1 MGCWQRLPVLNVF
14 TFRSW
19 VLRLCWRILWLSL
32 LSGDWQAGRFVRIW
46 QADFQTEWYNFY
58 SFTQISHSCFHFYFH
73 LYFPFQLKVQGVM
86 PTRRRWQAGRFSG
99 IGAILAVSPS
109 NTVGKVSNTVL
120 SRKLPLNQAVPKKKQ
135 KLNQA
140 QTDSC
145 HTLKLLL
152 PNHISWES
160 RWAFLFHFLDV

>member
-32 LSGDWQAGRFVRIW
+32 LSGDWQAGRFVRNW
-46 QADFQTEWYNFY
+46 QADSQTEWYNFY

-99 IGAILAVSPS
+99 IGAILAVFLS
-109 NTVGKVSNTVL
+109 NTVGESLKHSAFKETATK
-120 SRKLPLNQAVPKKKQ
+120 SSCSKKKQ

-145 HTLKLLL
+145 HT
-152 PNHISWES
+152 PNSFSPI
-160 RWAFLFHFLDV
+160 RFLENHAEHFYSIF

>member
-46 QADFQTEWYNFY
+46 QADSQTEWYNFY
-58 SFTQISHSCFHFYFH
+58 FFTQIYHSCFHFHFH
-73 LYFPFQLKVQGVM
+73 LYFHFQLKVQGVM
-86 PTRRRWQAGRFSG
+86 PTRRGWQAGRFSG

-109 NTVGKVSNTVL
+109 NTVGKSLKHSAFKETATK
-120 SRKLPLNQAVPKKKQ
+120 SSCSKRQ

-145 HTLKLLL
+145 HTPKHVL
-152 PNHISWES
+152 PNHILCGWEVEITLS
-160 RWAFLFHFLDV
+160 IFI